1 MRLVIR
7 IHLIGTV
14 ISVSLISFVVRVML
28 VSPIIQLLLSVSLAG
43 HFLLLILYSFPNQKV
58 HALCSCV
65 DYDSSGISL
74 YTRQNK
80 ASKNSLVQILWC
92 KATKQQGDN
101 FSQRTT
107 AFSIP

>member
-43 HFLLLILYSFPNQKV
+43 HFFVAHSLLV
-58 HALCSCV
+58 
-65 DYDSSGISL
+65 
-74 YTRQNK
+74 
-80 ASKNSLVQILWC
+80 
-92 KATKQQGDN
+92 
-101 FSQRTT
+101 
-107 AFSIP
+107 